1 MYGSIIKQLNEQK
14 NVVIGECDICGE
26 AEYPLQLS
34 YTVVLICLQGRAT
47 ININFKKYPVKAYD
61 ILVLAEDSIAIWQ
74 KKSADFR
81 LFYCFIDKS
90 FASEIAYALPNSLF
104 SFLHNTPVCS
114 PASSEIPMLKTWIT
128 QTDHIMAHYRDYKKV
143 MMCNHLQN
151 LFLAI
156 TEHIPDKNYLA
167 NKEFS
172 RKEKLGW
179 RFWELIS
186 KHCIQQRDVA
196 FYADKLNIT
205 PFYLSQIT
213 KVYFNDSP
221 KTLINRQVVLEIKA
235 LLNLSAISV
244 NEIAARMN
252 FDDPSYLSRYFK
264 RETGLSLSVY
274 RQQQHARNTNSQR

>member
-1 MYGSIIKQLNEQK
+1 MYEIIIKRLKEQK
-14 NVVIGECDICGE
+14 NVVVGESEICDE
-26 AEYPLQLS
+26 TEYPLQLS

-74 KKSADFR
+74 KKSANFR

-104 SFLHNTPVCS
+104 SFLHDTPVCS
-114 PASSEIPMLKTWIT
+114 PEPSEIPILKTWIT
-128 QTDHIMAHYRDYKKV
+128 QTNYMMVHYTDYQKV

-156 TEHIPDKNYLA
+156 TEHIPDKNYLV

-172 RKEKLGW
+172 RKEKLCW

-186 KHCIQQRDVA
+186 KHCIQHRDVA
-196 FYADKLNIT
+196 FYANKLSIT

-213 KVYFNDSP
+213 KIYFNDSP
-221 KTLINRQVVLEIKA
+221 TG
-235 LLNLSAISV
+235 
-244 NEIAARMN
+244 
-252 FDDPSYLSRYFK
+252 YF
-264 RETGLSLSVY
+264 RG
-274 RQQQHARNTNSQR
+274 